1 MIESEYAKP
10 CDADSIHMDAENHKK
25 LAEAVKDK
33 VVEMLELH
41 WQILRKQMNV
51 KTIIY
56 RFVVGSSIKF
66 LYLEKYDVVALGE
79 LLVDFTMNGNSEQ
92 AIHSLRLIPRGNM

>member
-1 MIESEYAKP
+1 
-10 CDADSIHMDAENHKK
+10 
-25 LAEAVKDK
+25 
-33 VVEMLELH
+33 
-41 WQILRKQMNV
+41 MNV

-92 AIHSLRLIPRGNM
+92 AIHSLRLIPEGQHVMYCQCCRNWENMPPFLNKATIETTGAGDTFMACVLNSILK